1 MQIKWVKWSGRCRH
15 MRNPIGKG
23 RGRGDKENEKGKFLG
38 DWEVS
43 VGIEKN
49 KNEGKRRVGSI
60 E

>member
-1 MQIKWVKWSGRCRH
+1 

-23 RGRGDKENEKGKFLG
+23 RGRGDNENEKGKFLG

>member
-1 MQIKWVKWSGRCRH
+1 MDAVGTCVI
-15 MRNPIGKG
+15 PLA
-23 RGRGDKENEKGKFLG
+23 RGGEGDKENEKGKFLG
-38 DWEVS
+38 DWEQWEVS